1 MRVLRAGSPALVL
14 LVFWST
20 ASLVLGDGLLPGPVR
35 AFRLLMS
42 SACADPVISA
52 QGGGAYGYS
61 KHVLSTFWHVLVGAV
76 GGMVVG
82 GAATVVVAQW
92 SLTFTAANTVLEV
105 IRTVPPLIFVPFAA
119 IAFSGSDLV
128 QLASVALYAGL
139 MMSVYTFNAI
149 DSVPANLLHLSALL
163 GASRY
168 RRMVTVQI
176 PSILPSLLG
185 PVRLV
190 LAFSLGI
197 SVVAE
202 YLASPTGIGRVMKY
216 AMAYSNSDLIIVG
229 VMWTVMLAFLYDAL
243 TVLFFSAFIRWTGR
257 RQLLEWMAR

>member
-1 MRVLRAGSPALVL
+1 MGRPRAGRRGPLTQNVPLGSRVVSQKVNFLGQGNKGGSSRLP
-14 LVFWST
+14 WS
-20 ASLVLGDGLLPGPVR
+20 
-35 AFRLLMS
+35 F
-42 SACADPVISA
+42 
-52 QGGGAYGYS
+52 
-61 KHVLSTFWHVLVGAV
+61 
-76 GGMVVG
+76 
-82 GAATVVVAQW
+82 
-92 SLTFTAANTVLEV
+92 TFTAADTVLEV

-119 IAFSGSDLV
+119 IALSGSDLV
-128 QLASVALYAGL
+128 QVASVALYAAL

-149 DSVPANLLHLSALL
+149 DNVPSNLLHLSALL

-176 PSILPSLLG
+176 PAILPSLLG

-216 AMAYSNSDLIIVG
+216 AMAYSNSNLIIVG
-229 VMWTVMLAFLYDAL
+229 VMWTVMLAFLFDAL
-243 TVLFFSAFIRWTGR
+243 TVLFFGAFIRWTGR